1 MTHVCAFF
9 QVFLPSLPPKS
20 SSQVFLPAGW
30 PPASRASLL
39 TPAEALTTGF
49 HFKST
54 QASKNQILECKL
66 CRYIA
71 FLTYTVRDCISITIH
86 CSCNHGK
93 PRPLPARVMQSV
105 LWYSYLTY
113 TVRDCIPPAPLQFTA
128 CAIIVSRQPL
138 PAYVASSTLYA
149 TCRKVWLMYHLS
161 LQRNFTKYYFGYMQ

>member
-1 MTHVCAFF
+1 MPPYKGPFF

-86 CSCNHGK
+86 CSCNLMDLANGG
-93 PRPLPARVMQSV
+93 RQGQGS
-105 LWYSYLTY
+105 TY
-113 TVRDCIPPAPLQFTA
+113 
-128 CAIIVSRQPL
+128 
-138 PAYVASSTLYA
+138 
-149 TCRKVWLMYHLS
+149 KLMDLANGG
-161 LQRNFTKYYFGYMQ
+161 R